1 MRGEVKAKPYIRRGV
16 VPSVH
21 LATTG
26 EVIRNGRFVAYVLY
40 ERFLNSGIIIGRSSE
55 DILFF
60 FLIMSVCGGHL
71 VAPAQPGLGQHPVEG
86 RTGPF
91 RPNASANN
99 LSNVCTTSAI
109 DCANLGL

>member
-1 MRGEVKAKPYIRRGV
+1 
-16 VPSVH
+16 
-21 LATTG
+21 
-26 EVIRNGRFVAYVLY
+26 
-40 ERFLNSGIIIGRSSE
+40 
-55 DILFF
+55 
-60 FLIMSVCGGHL
+60 MSVCGGHQ